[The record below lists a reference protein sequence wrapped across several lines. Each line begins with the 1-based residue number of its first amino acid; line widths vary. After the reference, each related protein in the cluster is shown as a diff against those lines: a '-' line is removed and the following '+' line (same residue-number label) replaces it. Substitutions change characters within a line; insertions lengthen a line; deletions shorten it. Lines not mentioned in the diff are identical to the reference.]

1 MVDIKDLEL
10 RYFCNGYDV
19 PYKVKEGGE
28 LNIKPILVKDYPYYE
43 IAKSILEIPKNETNN
58 IEIIKMS
65 YLEFLFNIIEGSEE
79 YKNLFV
85 KICELCFGYVNIGIV
100 EHNKRKCVVLCDD
113 KEIIKYIITPKEFD
127 DISKIILNQN
137 DSNYDGRYVNPEVRE
152 IMEQYY
158 KVKYSNSRHPSLEE
172 KKAFVTSKTG
182 IDIETLNNMV
192 YRYFDLV
199 YSSNVNSEMYIAQKI
214 IQGSYKY
221 DVKEDIKHPL
231 FEPKKD
237 PYAEIFED
245 TSILGEKG
253 INGADKLNAQNAQ
266 MMLENS

>member
-43 IAKSILEIPKNETNN
+43 LAKNILDLPKNETND
-58 IEIIKMS
+58 IEVIKMS
-65 YLEFLFNIIEGSEE
+65 YLEYLINIIKVNEA
-79 YKNLFV
+79 YKGFFIKL
-85 KICELCFGYVNIGIV
+85 CELCLNFVNIGIIK
-100 EHNKRKCVVLCDD
+100 HNNKNCIALCDEN
-113 KEIIKYIITPKEFD
+113 EIIKYIITPKEFD
-127 DISKIILNQN
+127 EISKIILNQN
-137 DSNYDGRYVNPEVRE
+137 DANYDDRYINPDVRE
-152 IMEQYY
+152 LMEQYY

-172 KKAFVTSKTG
+172 KKSYVTSRTG
-182 IDIETLNNMV
+182 ININVLNNMT

-199 YSSNVNSEMYIAQKI
+199 YSSSVNSEIYIAQKMV
-214 IQGSYKY
+214 QCSYKY

-245 TSILGEKG
+245 TTILGEKG
-253 INGADKLNAQNAQ
+253 ISGADKLNAQNAK
-266 MMLENS
+266 MMLEN